1 MPELKLKIYVRTH
14 TCGQLRMENVN
25 ESVCLSGWVQK
36 VRKLGAMTFVDLRD
50 RYGITQLVVEESAP
64 EEIKANVAK
73 LGREFVIQV
82 KGTVIERASKNN
94 KIPTGDI
101 EIIVNELSVLS
112 ESEVPPFTI
121 EDQTDGGDEIR
132 MKYRYLD
139 LRRACVR
146 KNLELRHH
154 MAQLTRNYLSN
165 LNFIEVETPVL
176 IKSTPEGAR
185 DFVVPSRMN
194 QGQFYALPQSPQ
206 TFKQL
211 LMVSGLTAI
220 SRS

>member
-1 MPELKLKIYVRTH
+1 MYRTH
-14 TCGQLRMENVN
+14 TCGQLRIENVN

-50 RYGITQLVVEESAP
+50 RYGITQLVVEESAS
-64 EEIKANVAK
+64 EEIKNNVAK

-82 KGTVIERASKNN
+82 RGTVIERASKNN

-101 EIIVNELSVLS
+101 EITVKELTVLS
-112 ESEVPPFTI
+112 ESEIPPFTI

-146 KNLELRHH
+146 TFPHEPGTILRPAAKPADLETTTDGFRFRPLFPDR
-154 MAQLTRNYLSN
+154 
-165 LNFIEVETPVL
+165 EVFP
-176 IKSTPEGAR
+176 G
-185 DFVVPSRMN
+185 
-194 QGQFYALPQSPQ
+194 
-206 TFKQL
+206 
-211 LMVSGLTAI
+211 
-220 SRS
+220 

>member
-1 MPELKLKIYVRTH
+1 MYRTH
-14 TCGQLRMENVN
+14 TCGELRLSDTDKNVT
-25 ESVCLSGWVQK
+25 LAGWVQRT
-36 VRKLGAMTFVDLRD
+36 RKMGGMTFIDIRD

-82 KGTVIERASKNN
+82 KGRVIERASKNN

-101 EIIVNELSVLS
+101 EIIVKELNVLS

-139 LRRACVR
+139 LRRSCVR
-146 KNLELRHH
+146 KNLELRHQTVKH
-154 MAQLTRNYLSN
+154 T
-165 LNFIEVETPVL
+165 
-176 IKSTPEGAR
+176 
-185 DFVVPSRMN
+185 
-194 QGQFYALPQSPQ
+194 GQDA
-206 TFKQL
+206 T
-211 LMVSGLTAI
+211 
-220 SRS
+220 

>member
-1 MPELKLKIYVRTH
+1 MYRTH

-101 EIIVNELSVLS
+101 EIIVNELNVLS
-112 ESEVPPFTI
+112 ESNRR
-121 EDQTDGGDEIR
+121 GGRDPDEIP
-132 MKYRYLD
+132 LLGFTSF
-139 LRRACVR
+139 LRSQ
-146 KNLELRHH
+146 KSGITPPHGTIDPELLE
-154 MAQLTRNYLSN
+154 
-165 LNFIEVETPVL
+165 
-176 IKSTPEGAR
+176 
-185 DFVVPSRMN
+185 
-194 QGQFYALPQSPQ
+194 
-206 TFKQL
+206 
-211 LMVSGLTAI
+211 
-220 SRS
+220 

>member
-1 MPELKLKIYVRTH
+1 MYRTH

-82 KGTVIERASKNN
+82 KGRVIERASKNN

-101 EIIVNELSVLS
+101 EIIVNELNVLS

-139 LRRACVR
+139 LRRSCVR
-146 KNLELRHH
+146 KNLELRHR

-165 LNFIEVETPVL
+165 
-176 IKSTPEGAR
+176 
-185 DFVVPSRMN
+185 
-194 QGQFYALPQSPQ
+194 
-206 TFKQL
+206 
-211 LMVSGLTAI
+211 
-220 SRS
+220 